1 MTLSDVKTALEN
13 KSAWKKFRELVI
25 AQNGD
30 VSFIDDPK
38 KLPEAHIR
46 HEVKADRTGYIS
58 QILAR
63 TVGETAVDLG
73 AGRAK
78 KTDSI
83 DLAVGILVHKK
94 VGEQIRKGDVLF
106 TVLSNDS
113 EKAKAAEIRLK
124 KCIGWSDIPCESL
137 PLFYGVIS

>member
-1 MTLSDVKTALEN
+1 MEN
-13 KSAWKKFRELVI
+13 KSAWNKFRELVI

-30 VSFIDDPK
+30 VSFIDDPQ
-38 KLPEAHIR
+38 KLPEATIQY
-46 HEVKADRTGYIS
+46 EVKADRAGFIS
-58 QILAR
+58 QVHAR
-63 TVGETAVDLG
+63 TIGETAVDLG

-94 VGEQIRKGDVLF
+94 VGEQVNKNDVLF
-106 TVLSNDS
+106 TILANNS

-124 KCIGWSDIPCESL
+124 ESVVLSDAPCDPL
-137 PLFYGVIS
+137 PLFYGVI